1 MYVFFVWKKIE
12 KTPINLLS
20 IKFSWILVLLGTTRT
35 IIESITM
42 LSIARIVARQTN
54 RNFSTTAINLAKPL
68 TVRDALNAAIDE
80 EMERDEKVFILGEEV
95 AQYDGAYKVILRRI
109 SHHPEWTKENYKY
122 GYVNRTFSIICN
134 ICV

>member
-1 MYVFFVWKKIE
+1 
-12 KTPINLLS
+12 
-20 IKFSWILVLLGTTRT
+20 
-35 IIESITM
+35 M

-109 SHHPEWTKENYKY
+109 SQYPEWTKENYKC